1 MCICVYCKMH
11 MVILIYCCFCIMSG
25 ILHSYIQASS
35 QDEES
40 FSTELNSSEVS
51 APTSVIETNVIK
63 SSVFD
68 RINNNRRKIQAANV
82 FRGISDF
89 GRTPIPVKTVQQ
101 AREIQQKQQQQS
113 YQLPPQH
120 KRFLGSLMSSGS
132 SGNIT
137 RNNNMEASADAQSN
151 NNEMDKTSTA
161 NNSSGGQ
168 TLVTAT
174 LSTASTT
181 TKVNGVVASPARS
194 NASTTNNN
202 NTIVSL
208 KSGSNLKVDAIEE
221 DGYSIGS
228 GIGIGKQSASKDLD
242 SEGLFG
248 INNKIVSGN
257 SSRVGTAAGIPRWG
271 VGTAGIL
278 GSPSGEPNSGELSPS
293 MENYNELTHGMAR
306 PKSRQEI
313 VGPGSSVVA
322 GGAVAPGG
330 GINYTSKGYNVSN
343 FWKARRVLF
352 YRNGDP
358 FFPVV
363 EFRFKPGR
371 DISTL
376 DKLLDKI
383 STRMDLPRGA
393 RYIFSMDGDRKMS
406 LDELEDGS
414 SYVVSSFKI
423 FKVSKFLLIFC
434 CLNNFEFIFHTLRL
448 SFPILLEYI

>member
-1 MCICVYCKMH
+1 M
-11 MVILIYCCFCIMSG
+11 
-25 ILHSYIQASS
+25 
-35 QDEES
+35 
-40 FSTELNSSEVS
+40 S

-63 SSVFD
+63 SSVFE

-89 GRTPIPVKTVQQ
+89 GRTPIPVKIAQQ
-101 AREIQQKQQQQS
+101 AREIQLLKQQQ
-113 YQLPPQH
+113 LPQH

-137 RNNNMEASADAQSN
+137 RINNMEASAVAPSN
-151 NNEMDKTSTA
+151 NNEMDKTATA

-174 LSTASTT
+174 LATASTT

-194 NASTTNNN
+194 NASISLNN

-208 KSGSNLKVDAIEE
+208 KGGSNLKAEAIEE

-228 GIGIGKQSASKDLD
+228 GIGKQSASKDLD

-248 INNKIVSGN
+248 LNNKIVSGN
-257 SSRVGTAAGIPRWG
+257 SSRVGTAAGTSRWG

-278 GSPSGEPNSGELSPS
+278 GSPGSGEPNSGELSPS
-293 MENYNELTHGMAR
+293 MDNYSELTHGMAR
-306 PKSRQEI
+306 PKSRQEM
-313 VGPGSSVVA
+313 VGPGSS
-322 GGAVAPGG
+322 GGAVAPG

-383 STRMDLPRGA
+383 SSRMDLPRGA

-423 FKVSKFLLIFC
+423 FKVSQTCIFYYFLLSSFYCFC
-434 CLNNFEFIFHTLRL
+434 
-448 SFPILLEYI
+448 SFVLIILI

>member
-1 MCICVYCKMH
+1 M
-11 MVILIYCCFCIMSG
+11 
-25 ILHSYIQASS
+25 
-35 QDEES
+35 
-40 FSTELNSSEVS
+40 S
-51 APTSVIETNVIK
+51 APTSVIESNVIK
-63 SSVFD
+63 SSVFE
-68 RINNNRRKIQAANV
+68 RINNNRRKIQATNV

-89 GRTPIPVKTVQQ
+89 GRTPIPVKIVQQ
-101 AREIQQKQQQQS
+101 AREIQQVKQQQ
-113 YQLPPQH
+113 PPQH

-137 RNNNMEASADAQSN
+137 RNNNMEASADAPSN
-151 NNEMDKTSTA
+151 NNEMDKTATA

-168 TLVTAT
+168 TLVSAT
-174 LSTASTT
+174 LNTASNT

-194 NASTTNNN
+194 NASTILNN
-202 NTIVSL
+202 NTISSL
-208 KSGSNLKVDAIEE
+208 KGASNLKAEAIEE

-228 GIGIGKQSASKDLD
+228 GIGKQSASKDLD

-248 INNKIVSGN
+248 LNNKIVSGN
-257 SSRVGTAAGIPRWG
+257 SSRVGTAAGTSRWG
-271 VGTAGIL
+271 AGTAGIL
-278 GSPSGEPNSGELSPS
+278 GSPGSEEPNSGELSPS
-293 MENYNELTHGMAR
+293 MDNYSDLTHGMAR
-306 PKSRQEI
+306 PKSRQEM
-313 VGPGSSVVA
+313 VGPGSSGGGGAVGA
-322 GGAVAPGG
+322 GAVAPG

-383 STRMDLPRGA
+383 SSRMDLPRGA

-423 FKVSKFLLIFC
+423 FKVSKTSFYNFLLSLFIIY
-434 CLNNFEFIFHTLRL
+434 LN
-448 SFPILLEYI
+448 